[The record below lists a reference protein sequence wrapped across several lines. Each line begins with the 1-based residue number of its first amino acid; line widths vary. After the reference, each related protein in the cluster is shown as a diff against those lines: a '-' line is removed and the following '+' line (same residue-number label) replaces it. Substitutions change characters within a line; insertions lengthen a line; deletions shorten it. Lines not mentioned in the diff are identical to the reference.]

1 MGEIDNMNLI
11 NKESVLRN
19 AEEYL
24 NKGYKVFLLA
34 ESSSP
39 ILRGKITGSY
49 FPLAMIILGE
59 NLRSGAQDMI
69 NYFNSQNI
77 ETKIISGDEFA
88 YTQEFASKLGLNPN
102 SVVSLKDQDE
112 AFVKEAAN
120 KYSVFADADAYQKQ
134 MIVETLQANGH
145 RVAMFGNGNNDT
157 LALKTANC
165 SVAMEDSSHLT
176 KGVSQFIIRKNRFD
190 KIKVLF
196 EESRNT
202 RMNISNIITLNLTK
216 YISLWLFACVYLLV
230 SWISQIP
237 EIRNPLTFNH
247 FIIAD
252 FLCVELLSLLLA
264 FDKNK
269 NKLQQKRSPLH
280 TLLKSFGLAMVVLY
294 SLGSIYIA
302 YALHLNGITYTG
314 IEYDSIENVYYS
326 SQVVALSSLCITLT
340 FIFAALMVVRPL
352 NRYRLLVSAIIYFP
366 SVVLLFGCAIYSFV
380 NKQNNMLLFDVT
392 ILVGPNYLVLALGL
406 AISIALY
413 LFIYRLVIVTKMIK
427 KEEKKD
433 VEN

>member
-1 MGEIDNMNLI
+1 
-11 NKESVLRN
+11 
-19 AEEYL
+19 
-24 NKGYKVFLLA
+24 
-34 ESSSP
+34 
-39 ILRGKITGSY
+39 
-49 FPLAMIILGE
+49 
-59 NLRSGAQDMI
+59 
-69 NYFNSQNI
+69 
-77 ETKIISGDEFA
+77 
-88 YTQEFASKLGLNPN
+88 
-102 SVVSLKDQDE
+102 
-112 AFVKEAAN
+112 
-120 KYSVFADADAYQKQ
+120 
-134 MIVETLQANGH
+134 
-145 RVAMFGNGNNDT
+145 
-157 LALKTANC
+157 
-165 SVAMEDSSHLT
+165 
-176 KGVSQFIIRKNRFD
+176 
-190 KIKVLF
+190 
-196 EESRNT
+196 
-202 RMNISNIITLNLTK
+202 MNISNIITLNLTK